1 MSQSLKALWVR
12 VCVGGK
18 FPGCL
23 LFIHF
28 ALAVWAV
35 RLCLHHYHLH
45 INARKHRPAFNH
57 LFMGLIY
64 YLRELLGGQVGK
76 HAGHACCA
84 APPSVFTCRAWRAAH
99 NWGQAVAIWSIV
111 ECRLEFF
118 EPRSS
123 FLSETFWVRLCPA
136 LKPMHVTV
144 SLQENHP
151 CVCSGADITVG
162 IWMLSPS
169 RGKREPC
176 CITGTAK
183 EVWGRS
189 GPCRFRAFCLKCCFI
204 RMWTCWSM
212 RRSGGRRFWF
222 HLSLPTHIRQYQ
234 SLHSPF
240 ENIKMIASILTI
252 QERRHCRVWKFICDW
267 LIILSCMS
275 HGVRST
281 ESQLQ
286 SRIKTSKLL
295 MSEAQNAS

>member
-76 HAGHACCA
+76 HTGHACCA

-123 FLSETFWVRLCPA
+123 FFVRDVLGPSISCFKTDACDCKSAGKSSVCVFRCRYHCGNLDAFPQQREKGAVLHHRYSHRSVGQIWTPQVQSLLSEVLLHQDVNLLVNEAFRGTPFLVSS
-136 LKPMHVTV
+136 KPPNTHQTISVT
-144 SLQENHP
+144 SF
-151 CVCSGADITVG
+151 TV
-162 IWMLSPS
+162 W
-169 RGKREPC
+169 E
-176 CITGTAK
+176 
-183 EVWGRS
+183 
-189 GPCRFRAFCLKCCFI
+189 
-204 RMWTCWSM
+204 
-212 RRSGGRRFWF
+212 
-222 HLSLPTHIRQYQ
+222 Y
-234 SLHSPF
+234 
-240 ENIKMIASILTI
+240 
-252 QERRHCRVWKFICDW
+252 
-267 LIILSCMS
+267 
-275 HGVRST
+275 
-281 ESQLQ
+281 
-286 SRIKTSKLL
+286 
-295 MSEAQNAS
+295 